1 MILGTITLGL
11 EVSMIVMCITI
22 HKLSNGSFVFFLP
35 YVDEML
41 IAAKILIDINM
52 SRTLYF

>member
-22 HKLSNGSFVFFLP
+22 HKLSNEIVIVMSSFAVCRW
-35 YVDEML
+35 D
-41 IAAKILIDINM
+41 AHR
-52 SRTLYF
+52 S